1 MRLVHHA
8 GALSVFRALLP
19 LRLSF
24 PSSFSVLFFLRHYSL
39 PKVMADVEKDAE
51 SGHNGARKDAE
62 IARDQDA
69 SSKSDMETIL
79 GPGDEITWRYLT
91 FETPLPSPAHVSR
104 PSTDPNDRSS
114 PPECPD
120 LKKYSNPFLWPERR
134 KSAMTWL
141 SVVATTFT
149 AYTAGSY
156 APANERYMEMWHISE
171 PAAQVGITVFTC
183 GFGAAPMFLAPFSEI
198 NGRRPVFVITG
209 FLFVIFQMACGLTH
223 SFAGMLVFR
232 FIVGCM
238 GSTFSTMVG
247 GVVSDIYHAKDRN
260 TAMALFS
267 GGALFGTGLGPLVSG
282 FIAQY
287 TTWRWIF
294 YLQIIT
300 NGLIWVYIFFFF
312 YETRGSILLS
322 KKARRLNKWYDQLE
336 AAGYYGVI
344 MPTEKSSPREK
355 AGQSSPQRIR
365 WKVKADEERSS
376 IAKMV
381 SISLYRPFHLLVT
394 EPVVFFF
401 SLWISFAW
409 SVLYLTFSAIPLV
422 YRTNHNFNTAE
433 TGAVFASIS
442 IATIVS
448 TIINVY
454 QERVARRF
462 FSAKRQE
469 FLSTPEGRLYFSCI
483 QSALLPIGLFWFGWV
498 GADSMTPII
507 HNRTN
512 RACSFADTLPLHPVD
527 RIHPWHRLRYYG
539 HPQHLPRRLQLPCR
553 HLPPMGQL
561 SARRP
566 KLLPQHDG
574 RRLSRVHG
582 RHVPRNDISRRI
594 ELPRRH
600 CSVADHRAVGSCLL
614 RVED

>member
-1 MRLVHHA
+1 
-8 GALSVFRALLP
+8 
-19 LRLSF
+19 
-24 PSSFSVLFFLRHYSL
+24 
-39 PKVMADVEKDAE
+39 MADVEKDAE
-51 SGHNGARKDAE
+51 SMHTHGEAARKASDVTQ
-62 IARDQDA
+62 DQDGA
-69 SSKSDMETIL
+69 SVIRDDENDRSL
-79 GPGDEITWRYLT
+79 GPNDETSWHYLT
-91 FETPLPSPAHVSR
+91 FETPLPSPAHLTS
-104 PSTDPNDRSS
+104 STSPIGNRTP

-120 LKKYSNPFLWPERR
+120 LKKYTNPFLWPEKR
-134 KSAMTWL
+134 KSAMTFL

-156 APANERYMEMWHISE
+156 APAISRYTEIWNISE
-171 PAAQVGITVFTC
+171 PAAEVGITVFTC
-183 GFGAAPMFLAPFSEI
+183 GFGVAPMFLAPFSEL

-209 FLFVIFQMACGLTH
+209 FLFVVFQMACAVAP
-223 SFAGMLVFR
+223 SYAAMMVFR
-232 FIVGCM
+232 FVVGCM

-282 FIAQY
+282 FIVEH
-287 TTWRWIF
+287 TTWRWVF

-300 NGLIWVYIFFFF
+300 NGAIWVYIFFFF

-322 KKARRLNKWYDQLE
+322 KKAKTLNKWYDELE
-336 AAGYYGVI
+336 AAGYYGVM
-344 MPTEKSSPREK
+344 MPVTTDQSSCSEKPT
-355 AGQSSPQRIR
+355 QTSPQRIR

-376 IAKMV
+376 IAKMI

-422 YRTNHNFNTAE
+422 YRTNHGFDIAE

-442 IATIVS
+442 IATIIS

-462 FSAKRQE
+462 LSAKRRE

-483 QSALLPIGLFWFGWV
+483 QSVLLPVGLFWFGWV
-498 GADSMTPII
+498 SRDHSSHLVNIFNVQRHLLT
-507 HNRTN
+507 
-512 RACSFADTLPLHPVD
+512 LHPPPQQTLFPS
-527 RIHPWHRLRYYG
+527 IHWIVPTLGLGCATMGILSIYLAVFNYLADIYHRYASSALAAQSFCRNMMAGAFPVFTAAMFRKMTFQGASSFLGGFAALLTIVPWILVFYG
-539 HPQHLPRRLQLPCR
+539 PKIR
-553 HLPPMGQL
+553 
-561 SARRP
+561 ARSPIARE
-566 KLLPQHDG
+566 LLTNG
-574 RRLSRVHG
+574 G
-582 RHVPRNDISRRI
+582 
-594 ELPRRH
+594 
-600 CSVADHRAVGSCLL
+600 A
-614 RVED
+614 